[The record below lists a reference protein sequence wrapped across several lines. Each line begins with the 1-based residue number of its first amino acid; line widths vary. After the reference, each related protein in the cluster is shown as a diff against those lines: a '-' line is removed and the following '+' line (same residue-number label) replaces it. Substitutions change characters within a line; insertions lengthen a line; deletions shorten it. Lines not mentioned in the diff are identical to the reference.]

1 MKLYLKSP
9 IWFLLKI
16 LKWSLIFIL
25 VIAIHRLACC
35 GMQGVVP
42 LFKECVRMLFISFP
56 LVYSLAFLDVLI
68 FLMSENNNSYL
79 PIITLVVPFLL
90 IVFILQPL
98 FYVQTLNIAGYG
110 DVIGQTKTISL
121 NLFAEASYSVNIF
134 AKEVQAMLDEARQVY
149 FESFL
154 RYIFAMLTYIF
165 FLFSLALLTIRA
177 KWKLFNI
184 IVILFLLRFFTY
196 LYGIMNIHE
205 NEVVIFG
212 FLTNELKGLPTNI
225 VNIGYACIL
234 YVYGIVS
241 RLKVF

>member
-9 IWFLLKI
+9 FWFLLQI
-16 LKWSLIFIL
+16 LKWCLIFVL
-25 VIAIHRLACC
+25 VTAIHRLTCFEF
-35 GMQGVVP
+35 QGFILLFAECIKVV
-42 LFKECVRMLFISFP
+42 FVSFP
-56 LVYSLAFLDVLI
+56 LIYSLAFIEILV
-68 FLMSENNNSYL
+68 FLMAKNNSSYL
-79 PIITLVVPFLL
+79 PILTLIVPFLL
-90 IVFILQPL
+90 IVFVLQPL
-98 FYVQTLNIAGYG
+98 FYAQTLNITGYG
-110 DVIGQTKTISL
+110 QAISQAKSASF
-121 NLFAEASYSVNIF
+121 NLFIELSYGVKIF
-134 AKEVQAMLDEARQVY
+134 FREIQAMLDEARQVY
-149 FESFL
+149 FESYP

-165 FLFSLALLTIRA
+165 FLFSLSLLTIDA
-177 KWKLFNI
+177 KWKMFNFV
-184 IVILFLLRFFTY
+184 VILLLCRIFTY

>member
-35 GMQGVVP
+35 GTHGFVP

-98 FYVQTLNIAGYG
+98 FYVQTLNISGYG
-110 DVIGQTKTISL
+110 DVIGQTKTTSL
-121 NLFAEASYSVNIF
+121 SLFAEASYSVNIF
-134 AKEVQAMLDEARQVY
+134 AKEVEAMLDEARQVY
-149 FESFL
+149 FESYL